1 MNLLRLSL
9 NLLRRDWRAGE
20 WRVLLLAL
28 VLAVGS
34 LATVG
39 LFADRVRLAL
49 QQEAT
54 SLIGADLRIVSAR
67 PLPSAYRAAAQARG
81 LRTVES
87 RAFLSMVAH
96 GEQTLLSEI
105 QAVGAGYPLR
115 GRIEIDPPS
124 DETSSHLTNPA
135 QDAGQVIGYP
145 LPPNDPSGRHS
156 GEGRNPAIKNTP
168 RSGQDH
174 DAVPL
179 SWGINNHLDSGLRR
193 NDAIFAGLKGDGVTG
208 SIPAR
213 GTVWVDGRLLRRLD
227 LRVGDEVGIGTQ
239 RFTVAARIVRDI
251 DRAVGFYS
259 FAPRVLMNG
268 GDLAATGLLQEG
280 SRITYRL
287 MIAGEA
293 RQVEALRDEL
303 QPKLAN
309 GEKLEDVRDARPEI
323 RTALERAEHFL
334 GLAALTAAIL
344 AGAAMALAARRFVL
358 RHLDTCA
365 MLRCLGAQQGQVLR
379 LFLYQFLLLGAV
391 AVLLGCLLGYVT
403 QALLVGFIES
413 MRDTELPQPSVLPA
427 LKSAGSGFALLL
439 GFAFL
444 PLLQLRKVSPLRV
457 LRRELGAP
465 QANAVLAYALA
476 VLVLAGLFLWH
487 SGSIKLGFTMLG
499 GLLAGLLCFG
509 VLAWLLL
516 HGLHR
521 ISQRD
526 WHFGASPAREQADV
540 RQQGS
545 LLQYAKSLQYAL
557 ASLARHG
564 RDSALQVVALG
575 LGGMALLLL
584 TLVRG
589 DLLQSW
595 QGKLPPD
602 TPNRF
607 IVNIQSDQQQAVV
620 DFFAR
625 QSLPQPQLLP
635 MVRGRLVAI
644 NAAPINA
651 ESYADPRA
659 RDLVEREFNLS
670 YAEQMPEWNEL
681 VAGQW
686 WTDSPSKA
694 NPPMPPNPPPPL
706 SGGEPG
712 GSRVAGE
719 LSVEEGI
726 ADRLGIRLGD
736 ELAYDVAGSRFTA
749 RVTSLRSVQ
758 WDSMKVNFFVIATPE
773 LLKDY
778 PASYLASFYLPPD
791 KVRAGD
797 LLAREFP
804 NLLVIDTGAMIEQ
817 VRGIMEQI
825 AQAAGVIFLFTLLS
839 GLAVLYA
846 ALLATQDERIN
857 EAAILRTLGA
867 DSRYLR
873 RLHFSEFAAL
883 GLLSGLLAAAGAV
896 LLGWVLARFVL
907 GIPYQASV
915 IIWPVGG
922 LGGMLVVMLAGWL
935 GTRRLAVLPPLAILR
950 E

>member
-67 PLPSAYRAAAQARG
+67 PLPPAYRAAAQANG

-87 RAFLSMVAH
+87 LAFLSMVAH
-96 GEQTLLSEI
+96 REQTLLSEI

-115 GRIEIDPPS
+115 GRIEID
-124 DETSSHLTNPA
+124 
-135 QDAGQVIGYP
+135 
-145 LPPNDPSGRHS
+145 
-156 GEGRNPAIKNTP
+156 
-168 RSGQDH
+168 
-174 DAVPL
+174 
-179 SWGINNHLDSGLRR
+179 
-193 NDAIFAGLKGDGVTG
+193 DGTG
-208 SIPAR
+208 STPSLTLPLHGGGDTVGRIISR

-227 LRVGDEVGIGTQ
+227 MRVGDEIDIGTQ
-239 RFTVAARIVRDI
+239 RFSVAARIVRDI

-259 FAPRVLMNG
+259 IAPRVLMNG
-268 GDLAATGLLQEG
+268 DDLAATGLLQEG
-280 SRITYRL
+280 SRIVYRL
-287 MIAGEA
+287 MVAGEA
-293 RQVEALRDEL
+293 RQVEALRDEMK
-303 QPKLAN
+303 PKLAN

-379 LFLYQFLLLGAV
+379 LFLYQFLLLGVV

-403 QALLVGFIES
+403 QAVLVGFIES

-427 LKSAGSGFALLL
+427 LKSAASGFALLL

-465 QANAVLAYALA
+465 QANALLAWSLA

-509 VLAWLLL
+509 LLAWSMLR
-516 HGLHR
+516 GLAR
-521 ISQRD
+521 YSFR
-526 WHFGASPAREQADV
+526 FPAQLRH
-540 RQQGS
+540 
-545 LLQYAKSLQYAL
+545 AL
-557 ASLARHG
+557 NNLARHG

-607 IVNIQSDQQQAVV
+607 VVNIQPDQQQAVL
-620 DFFAR
+620 DFFTR
-625 QSLPQPQLLP
+625 QFVPQPQLLP

-644 NAAPINA
+644 NTAPINGD
-651 ESYADPRA
+651 SYADPRA
-659 RDLVEREFNLS
+659 RELVEREFNLS
-670 YAEQMPEWNEL
+670 YAEKMPEWNEL
-681 VAGQW
+681 VQGQW
-686 WTDSPSKA
+686 WGIRGQKIEDRRQKGCVTPSCLDEHNDRA
-694 NPPMPPNPPPPL
+694 Q
-706 SGGEPG
+706 
-712 GSRVAGE
+712 

-726 ADRLGIRLGD
+726 AERLGINLGD
-736 ELAYDVAGSRFTA
+736 ELTYDVAGSRFTA
-749 RVTSLRSVQ
+749 RVTNLRKVQ
-758 WDSMKVNFFVIATPE
+758 WDSMRVNFFVIGTPE
-773 LLKDY
+773 LLGDY
-778 PASYLASFYLPPD
+778 PVSYITSFHLPPD
-791 KVRAGD
+791 KMRAGD
-797 LLAREFP
+797 QLVREFP
-804 NLLVIDTGAMIEQ
+804 NLLVIDTGAMIGQ

-825 AQAAGVIFLFTLLS
+825 AQTVSVLFLFTLLS
-839 GLAVLYA
+839 GLAVLHA

-873 RLHFSEFAAL
+873 QLHLSEFAAL
-883 GLLSGLLAAAGAV
+883 GLLSGLLASAGAV

-907 GIPYQASV
+907 EIPYHASV

-935 GTRRLAVLPPLAILR
+935 GTRRLTVLPPLAILR